1 MISIGT
7 SSKKPRIC
15 GTKRGSGAAVLRHA
29 TNSCAVMRSGRG
41 ALIWDNATASACC
54 MIHTDGRL
62 IPVIYE
68 PGEAGAPD
76 PEVFVRVARTSR
88 RLTRRSSRRAD
99 RTEDRRVG
107 KECGGRC
114 RLRGAQVI

>member
-1 MISIGT
+1 
-7 SSKKPRIC
+7 
-15 GTKRGSGAAVLRHA
+15 
-29 TNSCAVMRSGRG
+29 MRSGRG

-88 RLTRRSSRRAD
+88 RLTRRSSRRDDHEAYD
-99 RTEDRRVG
+99 CYPLRVPHPPASPNFSENLRRRIYSLFASPPPTSLIP
-107 KECGGRC
+107 KTSIPR
-114 RLRGAQVI
+114 

>member
-1 MISIGT
+1 
-7 SSKKPRIC
+7 
-15 GTKRGSGAAVLRHA
+15 
-29 TNSCAVMRSGRG
+29 MRSGRG

-54 MIHTDGRL
+54 IIHTDGRL

-99 RTEDRRVG
+99 HEASDRDP
-107 KECGGRC
+107 
-114 RLRGAQVI
+114 LRGPYAPASPTFRAHLRSRLSSPFPSPPTH